1 MIRRPP
7 RSTRTDTLL
16 PYTTLFRSVAASLA
30 RLGRTLSAPLLGIM
44 IFLGIWGV
52 MAPRVDT
59 SLGALPGP
67 VEVAGQGIALWGESR
82 DVPTAK
88 ADFYARPDAINAA
101 RRTFGQ
107 PAQPLTHASRPNFPA
122 TILPPPTP
130 SHTCLV
136 S

>member
-67 VEVAGQGIALWGESR
+67 VEVAGQGIALWGEYR
-82 DVPTAK
+82 AVQADK
-88 ADFYARPDAINAA
+88 AAFYARQDAINADRRQSGQPRSEA
-101 RRTFGQ
+101 RRVGKECVSTVR
-107 PAQPLTHASRPNFPA
+107 SRGSPY
-122 TILPPPTP
+122 
-130 SHTCLV
+130 H
-136 S
+136 